1 MKHKILII
9 ISLIGILLF
18 SSCENRSLFSK
29 IDADLNAY
37 STCQNNTQFKNWL
50 YKDSPDDLPTIKE
63 EDVKYKVYRSYDD
76 SSKEVSIEVEIVN
89 GFADYYKEEGTD
101 SIENLIKEH
110 VKFNKSVTDVYSD
123 NVGWIHIVLNN
134 PNEFDNHDD
143 HN

>member
-1 MKHKILII
+1 M
-9 ISLIGILLF
+9 
-18 SSCENRSLFSK
+18 
-29 IDADLNAY
+29 
-37 STCQNNTQFKNWL
+37 
-50 YKDSPDDLPTIKE
+50 PTIKE
-63 EDVKYKVYRSYDD
+63 GDVKYKVYRSYDD